1 MVNRQVFMLWGATG
15 YMFEQEQIEVAAGA
29 SDSPRA
35 RAHRWTSYLVAR
47 LALAQGTLRLQNTI
61 YVQPRFDRR
70 VLDEFEAMAKVT
82 DVLYDSRP
90 PTEVVPLDL
99 RLSTTVRLSF

>member
-47 LALAQGTLRLQNTI
+47 LSVAA
-61 YVQPRFDRR
+61 
-70 VLDEFEAMAKVT
+70 
-82 DVLYDSRP
+82 DSVDPSRAI
-90 PTEVVPLDL
+90 V
-99 RLSTTVRLSF
+99 LSTTRLCGGKEGRPLGLKHVALRIADALSLVEGL

>member
-35 RAHRWTSYLVAR
+35 RAHR
-47 LALAQGTLRLQNTI
+47 
-61 YVQPRFDRR
+61 
-70 VLDEFEAMAKVT
+70 
-82 DVLYDSRP
+82 
-90 PTEVVPLDL
+90 
-99 RLSTTVRLSF
+99 